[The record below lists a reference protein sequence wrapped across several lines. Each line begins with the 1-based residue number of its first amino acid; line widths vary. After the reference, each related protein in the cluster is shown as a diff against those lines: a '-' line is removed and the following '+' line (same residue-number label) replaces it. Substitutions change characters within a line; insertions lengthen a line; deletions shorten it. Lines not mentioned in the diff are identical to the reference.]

1 MRSDRKVKDAKMR
14 AAINQQLVETGE
26 KERLVPEKVENVYT
40 PSCVVLR
47 VADKGTEPCN
57 RLVLMR

>member
-26 KERLVPEKVENVYT
+26 KERLVCEKVENVYT

-47 VADKGTEPCN
+47 GSRQRYRA
-57 RLVLMR
+57 MQ